1 MGKQPGMGMSR
12 YYHLAHYCNLARYFI
27 NTENRP
33 ISNHLSININGNQI
47 HRLNLNMLVV
57 GGSGAGKSQF
67 VARPVLMQQSGSFI
81 ITDPKGELL
90 QTCGQM
96 LMEAGYDV
104 KVLNLLDANGMATS
118 NHYNPFMYIKS
129 ETDIQKLI
137 TNLFAN
143 TTKEGETAPDPFWE
157 NAERMLLTA
166 LFLYTWME
174 KPKEEQNFR
183 TVMDLLAKAEFQT
196 DARGNK
202 LDSELD
208 KIFDELE
215 IRCCEDSEFKGD
227 GFVCRHPAVLAY
239 NKVMRG
245 AADTVRSIIISANSR
260 LINVNEDI
268 LALMDDDEMNIQE
281 IGAGVSY
288 DGKTKTAV
296 FCVIPDND
304 KTYSFVIGMFY
315 TQIFQQLYFYAD
327 FMSGKRS
334 LPIHV
339 TFLLDEFANVALP
352 EDFLSELSTMRSRNI
367 SAIPIIQNFAQI
379 KSMYKES
386 KWESIPGNCDT
397 ILYLGGNEQSTHEY
411 FSKSLGEGTYDKSTY
426 GETKGTHGSSSQNY
440 DKYGRKLLTESEVR
454 EIDPSDCLIFIRG
467 QKPIIDKK
475 YDTFNHPLWYKVA
488 GANFE
493 FDASEKRK
501 LKQDDI
507 HAVSMVSV
515 KMFDAL
521 KRKEDYDNKLK
532 PKERKVHRC
541 FELTFDDLMN
551 IDVNNPDI
559 SGQKQMF
566 DEKRMAYNRK
576 KMEETK
582 RVQRENSIEGIAGKY
597 VLEVMKLRKAEYEL
611 EQIKV
616 LMSLIKKG
624 IKVEEILKSFN
635 PKMNVEEM
643 RLYTDLMLK

>member
-1 MGKQPGMGMSR
+1 MGKQTEVSG
-12 YYHLAHYCNLARYFI
+12 YYHPARYFI

-33 ISNHLSININGNQI
+33 ISNNLSININGNQI

-67 VARPVLMQQSGSFI
+67 VARPCLLQQSGSFLV
-81 ITDPKGELL
+81 TDPKGELL
-90 QTCGQM
+90 QTCGEM
-96 LMEAGYDV
+96 LKEAGYAI
-104 KVLNLLDANGMATS
+104 KVLNLLDANGMS
-118 NHYNPFMYIKS
+118 ESSHYNPFMYIKS

-137 TNLFAN
+137 TNLIVN
-143 TTKEGETAPDPFWE
+143 TTKEGSTAQDPFWE

-196 DARGNK
+196 DPRGNK

-208 KIFDELE
+208 KIFEELE
-215 IRCCEDSEFKGD
+215 ARECENNEYEGV
-227 GFVCRHPAVLAY
+227 GLICRHPAVLAY

-245 AADTVRSIIISANSR
+245 AADTVRSIIISANAR

-315 TQIFQQLYFYAD
+315 TQVFQQLYFYAD

-426 GETKGTHGSSSQNY
+426 GETKGRNGSSSQNY

-454 EIDPSDCLIFIRG
+454 EIEPSDCLIFIRG
-467 QKPIIDKK
+467 QKPILDKK

-488 GANFE
+488 GANFK
-493 FDASEKRK
+493 FDAAKERAAKKDKTKAFS
-501 LKQDDI
+501 L
-507 HAVSMVSV
+507 VSV

-521 KRKEDYDNKLK
+521 KSKEDYDNKLK
-532 PKERKVHRC
+532 PENKKIHRC
-541 FELTFDDLMN
+541 FEFSFDDFMS

-559 SGQKQMF
+559 FGQQQMF
-566 DEKRMAYNRK
+566 DEKRMAYNKSRI
-576 KMEETK
+576 EEERRIQK
-582 RVQRENSIEGIAGKY
+582 ENSIEGIAGKY
-597 VLEVMKLRKAEYEL
+597 ILEVMQLRKAEYSL
-611 EQIKV
+611 QQVKV
-616 LMSLIKKG
+616 IMPLIEKG
-624 IKVEEILKSFN
+624 MKVEEILDNLN
-635 PKMNVEEM
+635 PKMDIEEI
-643 RLYTDLMLK
+643 RLYTSILIK